1 VSVINKRK
9 IGNWGES
16 QACSFLIRQ
25 GYKIIARNYWTRE
38 GEIDIIAQIDNKIS
52 FIEVKTRTCGED
64 SAERSFD
71 KNKKVKMFKAIEQYC
86 QAKKLQIEE
95 IAMYIEQISVYI
107 DKRNKVVK
115 FKKYLTSLD

>member
-1 VSVINKRK
+1 MLK
-9 IGNWGES
+9 
-16 QACSFLIRQ
+16 C
-25 GYKIIARNYWTRE
+25 
-38 GEIDIIAQIDNKIS
+38 NKIS

-71 KNKKVKMFKAIEQYC
+71 KNKKAKMFKAIEQYC